1 MKRLFTLLTI
11 LCITTLTAFAQDAVQ
26 ISGKVV
32 SKTDGEPLIGVTII
46 EKGTTNGTIT
56 DIEGN
61 YSLSVNQGATITA
74 SYVGFKAEEF
84 PVNNGGTINFTLEED
99 NVGIDEVVVIG
110 YGTQKKSVV
119 TAAISSVNAD
129 DIAGTTARVDNA
141 LRGAAS
147 GITVTASSGQPG
159 AASQVRIRGVGT
171 INNSDPLY
179 IVDGMPIDG
188 GIDYL
193 APSDIQSIEVLKDA
207 ASGAVYG
214 ARAANGVII
223 VTTKK
228 GKVGKAVV
236 AYDFSYGF
244 QNPSKPA
251 TYSTPKN
258 TPPFGTSSLS
268 IQDKSHVLT
277 SPQSVPRASTPTG
290 KKNFGTTMLP
300 FKATS

>member
-119 TAAISSVNAD
+119 TAAISNVNAD

-193 APSDIQSIEVLKDA
+193 APSDI
-207 ASGAVYG
+207 
-214 ARAANGVII
+214 
-223 VTTKK
+223 
-228 GKVGKAVV
+228 
-236 AYDFSYGF
+236 
-244 QNPSKPA
+244 
-251 TYSTPKN
+251 
-258 TPPFGTSSLS
+258 
-268 IQDKSHVLT
+268 
-277 SPQSVPRASTPTG
+277 
-290 KKNFGTTMLP
+290 
-300 FKATS
+300 

>member
-11 LCITTLTAFAQDAVQ
+11 LCITTLTAFAQEAVQ

-46 EKGTTNGTIT
+46 EKGTANGTIT
-56 DIEGN
+56 DIDGN
-61 YSLSVNQGATITA
+61 YSLRVTQGATVTA
-74 SYVGFKAEEF
+74 SYVGFKAEEL

-110 YGTQKKSVV
+110 YGVQKKSVV

-244 QNPSKPA
+244 QN
-251 TYSTPKN
+251 
-258 TPPFGTSSLS
+258 
-268 IQDKSHVLT
+268 IVLKENIDIEAEMI
-277 SPQSVPRASTPTG
+277 VADENLYED
-290 KKNFGTTMLP
+290 KKNKRQDVTKKQP
-300 FKATS
+300 